1 MKAMRTMMKCPHCS
15 AENPDT
21 NRFCGGCGAGLAETD
36 KSEPPKSVFPPPKP
50 PLVPPHIAAPNAAH
64 VPKALDIP
72 KALDVPGPTVPVVDK
87 ATITIPTDPLAR
99 EREHN
104 RLMTLANVE
113 RMRGD
118 LTQSEKT
125 LQTALLFTEGMQE
138 RDIAPVHEL
147 IGDLKMQRGDLKG
160 ALAAYDTAHKM
171 NTERA
176 SAERKFA
183 EVTLKLARIDGALAH
198 TEELVKSDRFVSI
211 LADAGPQK
219 RRNAGVAM
227 LFSLFPGFGQF
238 YNGQFVKG
246 AILMALIVISSLVI
260 ALSGNWAGM
269 VQQFVV
275 AFKPGINMQPMP
287 FNPVMWIFV
296 LISVGTWLYS
306 LVDAPFFANKRNMEG
321 TGDSQKPVVDKTG
334 WEV

>member
-1 MKAMRTMMKCPHCS
+1 MKCPHCN
-15 AENPDT
+15 AENPET
-21 NRFCGGCGAGLAETD
+21 NRFCGGCGGGLKGE
-36 KSEPPKSVFPPPKP
+36 EGPKPVFAPPKP

-64 VPKALDIP
+64 LP
-72 KALDVPGPTVPVVDK
+72 KALDVPASAVEKTPDI
-87 ATITIPTDPLAR
+87 AIPADPLAR

-118 LTQSEKT
+118 LKQSEKT

-160 ALAAYDTAHKM
+160 ALAAYDLAHKL

-183 EVTLKLARIDGALAH
+183 EVTLRLAQIDGALAH
-198 TEELVKSDRFVSI
+198 TEELVKSDSFINI

-219 RRNAGVAM
+219 RRHAGVAM

-246 AILMALIVISSLVI
+246 AVLMGLISLSLLVVGV
-260 ALSGNWAGM
+260 SGNWAGM

-275 AFKPGINMQPMP
+275 AFKPGINMHPMP
-287 FNPVMWIFV
+287 FSPIMWVFV
-296 LISVGTWLYS
+296 LISVGAWLYS
-306 LVDAPFFANKRNMEG
+306 LVDAPFFANKRNTEG
-321 TGDSQKPVVDKTG
+321 VGDITKPVVDKTG

>member
-1 MKAMRTMMKCPHCS
+1 MIKCPHCS
-15 AENPDT
+15 VENPDT
-21 NRFCGGCGAGLAETD
+21 NRFCGGCGGGLKIEEGA
-36 KSEPPKSVFPPPKP
+36 KAEPPPHTFAPPKP
-50 PLVPPHIAAPNAAH
+50 PLVPPHIAAPNAGH
-64 VPKALDIP
+64 IP
-72 KALDVPGPTVPVVDK
+72 RALDVPATAEK
-87 ATITIPTDPLAR
+87 APDIAIPTDPLAR
-99 EREHN
+99 EREHD

-118 LTQSEKT
+118 LKQSEKT

-160 ALAAYDTAHKM
+160 ARDAYDLAHKL

-183 EVTLKLARIDGALAH
+183 EVTLRIAQIDGALAH
-198 TEELVKSDRFVSI
+198 TEELVKSDSFVNI

-219 RRNAGVAM
+219 RRHAGMAM

-246 AILMALIVISSLVI
+246 AILMGLIVVSSLVI

-269 VQQFVV
+269 VQQFVI
-275 AFKPGINMQPMP
+275 AFKPGINMHPMP
-287 FNPVMWIFV
+287 FNPIMWIFV
-296 LISVGTWLYS
+296 LISVGAWLYS
-306 LVDAPFFANKRNMEG
+306 LVDAPFFANKRNLQVG
-321 TGDSQKPVVDKTG
+321 GDSQKPVVDKTG